1 MGAAKEFSFLL
12 RSSCEDKSRYCTLS
26 FSNYTLSDMN
36 SFEMMMTKNRGE
48 EKSKVKVL
56 APRSSAAM
64 SCDPLIMNYSNF
76 KRSSCP
82 GRFMF
87 YENGSWVDYPKEVLE
102 VMKLGFMEGKPI
114 VEARVLGMSC
124 FFDFYRMLEIDLDS
138 GNQRSISWIDV
149 DGKCFFPKI
158 FVNSYENDREDDL
171 VNCDENSP
179 RIQIDIRIGENSGR
193 EFCSSNAK
201 RQMVGSESQSARWP
215 KTRILGAEQKG
226 YAIVK
231 NLFLSGLETLD
242 RGATVT
248 SIHQCARMGP
258 LDKARLEVFSKQM
271 EITKRARGESNMV
284 FAWYGTSAKGVESI
298 LMHGFGLP
306 SELSHSEGH
315 GIGVH
320 LSPIRS
326 PQNSAMLSEMDEN
339 GEKHVI
345 LCRVILGK
353 CEKVEAGSKQS
364 YPSSVDYDTGVDDL
378 NNPRWYTVWH
388 ANMNTHI
395 LPECVV
401 SYRPVNMS
409 GSVKPNTNWT
419 PHPSIFVA
427 KLFSKL
433 RNSLPLPRLQELQT
447 LWGSCKEGKLGKDTF
462 MRQLRS
468 VVGDDVLRST
478 IQEIRG

>member
-1 MGAAKEFSFLL
+1 M
-12 RSSCEDKSRYCTLS
+12 
-26 FSNYTLSDMN
+26 
-36 SFEMMMTKNRGE
+36 
-48 EKSKVKVL
+48 L

-138 GNQRSISWIDV
+138 GNQRSISWIDA
-149 DGKCFFPKI
+149 DG
-158 FVNSYENDREDDL
+158 SSDDL
-171 VNCDENSP
+171 KLNENVKSSK
-179 RIQIDIRIGENSGR
+179 RKREGNVENEKMEGSL
-193 EFCSSNAK
+193 CSSNAK

-378 NNPRWYTVWH
+378 NNPRVGE
-388 ANMNTHI
+388 A
-395 LPECVV
+395 
-401 SYRPVNMS
+401 
-409 GSVKPNTNWT
+409 NTNWT

>member
-1 MGAAKEFSFLL
+1 
-12 RSSCEDKSRYCTLS
+12 
-26 FSNYTLSDMN
+26 MN
-36 SFEMMMTKNRGE
+36 SNEMMIKKCAE
-48 EKSKVKVL
+48 EKSKARTL
-56 APRSSAAM
+56 APRSSTAL
-64 SCDPLIMNYSNF
+64 SCEPLIQNHSNF

-87 YENGSWVDYPKEVLE
+87 YENRSWVDYPKELVE
-102 VMKLGFMEGKPI
+102 VMKLGFIEGKPM
-114 VEARVLGMSC
+114 VEAQVLGLNC
-124 FFDFYRMLEIDLDS
+124 FFDFYRMLEIDLNT
-138 GNQRSISWIDV
+138 GKQRSISWIDV

-158 FVNSYENDREDDL
+158 FVNSYENDHEDDL
-171 VNCDENSP
+171 VNYNENSP
-179 RIQIDIRIGENSGR
+179 KIQIDIKIREKSGSSEGLELNKSAKLSKRKREENVAKEKMEGNL
-193 EFCSSNAK
+193 SSINGK
-201 RQMVGSESQSARWP
+201 RRQMVGSESQSARWP

-231 NLFLSGLETLD
+231 NLFLSGLEIVEP
-242 RGATVT
+242 GATVT
-248 SIHQCARMGP
+248 YIHQSVRMGP
-258 LDKARLEVFSKQM
+258 LDKAHREVFLKQM
-271 EITKRARGESNMV
+271 EITKRVRGESNMV

-298 LMHGFGLP
+298 LMHGFGTP
-306 SELSHSEGH
+306 SKLSHSEGH
-315 GIGVH
+315 GIGVY
-320 LSPIRS
+320 LSPIGS
-326 PQNSAMLSEMDEN
+326 PQNSAMLSEIDEN

-353 CEKVEAGSKQS
+353 CEKVEAGSQQL

-409 GSVKPNTNWT
+409 GSVMSNSNWT

-427 KLFSKL
+427 KLLSRL
-433 RNSLPLPRLQELQT
+433 RSSLPLPRFQELQI

-462 MRQLRS
+462 MKQLRS
-468 VVGDDVLRST
+468 VVGDEVLRST